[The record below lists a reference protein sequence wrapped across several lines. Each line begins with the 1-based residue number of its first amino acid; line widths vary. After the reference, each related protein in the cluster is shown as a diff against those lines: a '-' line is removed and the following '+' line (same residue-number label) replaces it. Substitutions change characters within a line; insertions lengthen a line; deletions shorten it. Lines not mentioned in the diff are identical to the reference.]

1 MAAGPPGLEFE
12 SHRSAPAHSI
22 PARCQPGLAGHSTVS
37 TPWSQRHHSRLPR
50 CIAEFFVHPSC
61 VYFFVFQCVAARV
74 SPGDQHRAEGHSSG
88 PRRVPRSRPA
98 GPTCALSPAASC
110 NPCPWGGAPP
120 LCRWRA
126 LRPANVFFLF
136 VLRPCSSPCLTSPLS
151 GLPHVPQFGAA
162 FSSLAQGL
170 VSTRW
175 VYLCQYMGEP
185 KNEPALR
192 EWECRSSLQL
202 DLLFVEVPWW
212 RLPCS
217 SSAWSCLT

>member
-175 VYLCQYMGEP
+175 VYLCQYMGTATP
-185 KNEPALR
+185 FAPVWA
-192 EWECRSSLQL
+192 RSH
-202 DLLFVEVPWW
+202 
-212 RLPCS
+212 
-217 SSAWSCLT
+217 SC

>member
-1 MAAGPPGLEFE
+1 M
-12 SHRSAPAHSI
+12 
-22 PARCQPGLAGHSTVS
+22 PARARRALDRLDALEPTASLSPAPLHCRVFLCTLHVYIFLYFSVWLLASPQPGPQGTSTA
-37 TPWSQRHHSRLPR
+37 PR
-50 CIAEFFVHPSC
+50 ATA
-61 VYFFVFQCVAARV
+61 VALGV
-74 SPGDQHRAEGHSSG
+74 CLVLS
-88 PRRVPRSRPA
+88 RSRPA

-175 VYLCQYMGEP
+175 VYLCQYMDRANP
-185 KNEPALR
+185 TTT
-192 EWECRSSLQL
+192 
-202 DLLFVEVPWW
+202 PWSP
-212 RLPCS
+212 LP
-217 SSAWSCLT
+217 